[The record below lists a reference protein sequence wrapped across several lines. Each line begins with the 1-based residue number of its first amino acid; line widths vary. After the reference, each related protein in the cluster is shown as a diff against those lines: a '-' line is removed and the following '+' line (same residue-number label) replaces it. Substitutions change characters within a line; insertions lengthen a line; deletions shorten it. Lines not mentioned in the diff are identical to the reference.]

1 MQQHITLSPYETR
14 YVWERATAMMPAAG
28 AHSLNT
34 CLAHAIGEILYARG
48 GHTEIRI
55 QDVPLFGGGH
65 GQAVI
70 DPATDEIVVIT
81 GHHG

>member
-1 MQQHITLSPYETR
+1 MQHQITLSPYETR
-14 YVWERATAMMPAAG
+14 YVWERAVGMMPAAG

-34 CLAHAIGEILYARG
+34 CLAHAIGEVLYARA
-48 GHTEIRI
+48 GHTEIRVH
-55 QDVPLFGGGH
+55 DVPLFNGGS

-70 DPATDEIVVIT
+70 DPATDEIIVTT